1 MPIGSAPLGSVV
13 VNFNASKTARRISSR
28 VAKPSPWISST
39 LRGWFAA
46 AGKSCLESVGALN
59 FLAALATSLADAC
72 FWPRSCGCMN
82 APAHQDQGS
91 APPRRCGLCGR
102 RKPLQ
107 PVGPASPDPIAFD
120 LDFEADAARHIQ
132 YFRISFRF
140 KSEMRCRGHPP
151 RQPNRNR
158 FMTFAIIAKT
168 WHPKCLALGADAEF
182 ACILNH
188 KGVLRVMFF
197 VKYAAALKRW
207 IAPRTA
213 WPHRILDLA
222 GQAQGLG
229 LEFERVAPTC
239 CLGHLFLG
247 RHGSPPLRNLLA

>member
-1 MPIGSAPLGSVV
+1 MPIGAGPTGPVA

-28 VAKPSPWISST
+28 VAMLSPWISST

-107 PVGPASPDPIAFD
+107 PVGPASPDQTAFD
-120 LDFEADAARHIQ
+120 LGFEAYAARH
-132 YFRISFRF
+132 RAGSRAVPTA
-140 KSEMRCRGHPP
+140 RP
-151 RQPNRNR
+151 RRPLRPARPSPGPQTHIPLSSD
-158 FMTFAIIAKT
+158 
-168 WHPKCLALGADAEF
+168 CVLLGSAF
-182 ACILNH
+182 S
-188 KGVLRVMFF
+188 
-197 VKYAAALKRW
+197 
-207 IAPRTA
+207 
-213 WPHRILDLA
+213 
-222 GQAQGLG
+222 
-229 LEFERVAPTC
+229 
-239 CLGHLFLG
+239 G
-247 RHGSPPLRNLLA
+247 RHGSLPLRNLLA